1 MTSFATSRARAIARC
16 AFVAATF
23 APGSVGAQTRASA
36 PDSLISRPRIEFF
49 GQLVSD
55 GIYDFNVVNPNFFD
69 VLRPTQLPAFQDEF
83 GPDGHSWFSV
93 RPTRFGTRLTVP
105 TDAGEIRGIFDWD
118 LFGSGPNAGRT
129 TFNLVRAYAE
139 LGRFGAGQFDS
150 PFMDIDVF
158 PNSLEYWGPT
168 GIVFFRNIQFRYMPI
183 QGESRVTIAIERPGA
198 SADRGDLD
206 DHLDL
211 SNVVGRFPI
220 PNLTANGRLGRKWGH
235 VQLGGIVR
243 WIFWDDLVP
252 NDTLNRSGHLTAWGL
267 NASSNVKTNEHDV
280 LKLEI
285 TYGEGIQ
292 DYMDAP
298 FDVGLQL
305 RTGGGIPLARAVTL
319 PVFAG
324 LAFYDHSWNDK
335 LTSSIGWSGL
345 RVSNSNG
352 QSALAYHAGQYALA
366 NVLYS
371 PAADVMVGGELQ
383 WGRRWN
389 AFDDFTPNDFRVQLT
404 ARFNY
409 SLTLTPDKE
418 RKDGK

>member
-1 MTSFATSRARAIARC
+1 MTTLTTSSGIIASY
-16 AFVAATF
+16 ALVVATF
-23 APGSVGAQTRASA
+23 APQSLGGQTRASA
-36 PDSLISRPRIEFF
+36 PDSLVSGPRIEFF

-69 VLRPTQLPAFQDEF
+69 VLRPSQLPSFQNEF
-83 GPDGHSWFSV
+83 GPNGHSWFSV
-93 RPTRFGTRLTVP
+93 RPTRVGTRLTVP
-105 TDAGEIRGIFDWD
+105 TDAGEIKGIFDWD

-183 QGESRVTIAIERPGA
+183 QGESRVTIALERPGA

-211 SNVVGRFPI
+211 TNVVGRFPI
-220 PNLTANGRLGRKWGH
+220 PNLTANGRLGEKWGY
-235 VQLGGIVR
+235 VQLGGILR
-243 WIFWDDLVP
+243 WIFWDDLVRT
-252 NDTLNRSGHLTAWGL
+252 DTLNRSGHLTAWGL
-267 NASSNVKTNEHDV
+267 NASSNVKTRAHDA

-298 FDVGLQL
+298 FDVGLQF
-305 RTGGGIPLARAVTL
+305 RTGGGVPLARAVTL

-335 LTSSIGWSGL
+335 LSSSVGWSGL

-366 NVLYS
+366 NLLYT

-389 AFDDFTPNDFRVQLT
+389 AFDDFRPNDFRVQLT

-409 SLTLTPDKE
+409 SLTFTPDKE
-418 RKDGK
+418 KHDGK